1 MKVAF
6 FPGKFQPVHLGHII
20 SLMKIYED
28 YDKIIIGITDDNP
41 RILTL
46 EERRNIF
53 HSIFQYLGK
62 FDYIFFDVALTSI
75 EDSKLLPKFDVCVS
89 GNPDV
94 IKKMKEFGF
103 KTRYLE
109 RSKGL
114 GYSGTELRSISP
126 KEG

>member
-53 HSIFQYLGK
+53 HSIFLNN
-62 FDYIFFDVALTSI
+62 LT
-75 EDSKLLPKFDVCVS
+75 LL
-89 GNPDV
+89 N
-94 IKKMKEFGF
+94 
-103 KTRYLE
+103 
-109 RSKGL
+109 
-114 GYSGTELRSISP
+114 
-126 KEG
+126 